1 MASEQPHPLKTVLGA
16 LDVLEYLSAH
26 DNDPVRLTDI
36 SRDLHFPKTRVY
48 RILSTLEQGKYVW
61 QDPRTHGY
69 SLSLRAWML
78 GRQTYIYRFL
88 TSIVEPYIDDL
99 AAQSRETAIFAV
111 LDGLKAV
118 HLYVSHS
125 PNPVLAYVSE
135 GSRVALLASA
145 TGKAILSLLG
155 PTFITQMLPRE
166 LERFTPRTIVDRKSL
181 ISEIENI
188 QQRGYATGV
197 DEISE
202 GLSGVAVASEIGN
215 HMISWAIG
223 ISGPTSRMSADC
235 LEVLGRM
242 AVKSVGE
249 IEQQLNLLVK

>member
-1 MASEQPHPLKTVLGA
+1 M
-16 LDVLEYLSAH
+16 EYLSAH
-26 DNDPVRLTDI
+26 DSEPVRLTDI
-36 SRDLHFPKTRVY
+36 SRNLHFTKTRVY
-48 RILSTLEQGKYVW
+48 RILSTLEQGMYVW

-69 SLSLRAWML
+69 SLSLRTWML

-88 TSIVEPYIDDL
+88 TSIVGPSIDDL

-135 GSRVALLASA
+135 GSRVALHASA
-145 TGKAILSLLG
+145 TGKAILSVLG
-155 PTFITQMLPRE
+155 STFITQMLPLE

-181 ISEIENI
+181 ITEIEKI
-188 QQRGYATGV
+188 QHRGYATGV

-202 GLSGVAVASEIGN
+202 GLSGVAAASEIGN
-215 HMISWAIG
+215 HMIYWAVG
-223 ISGPTSRMSADC
+223 ISGPTSRISADC
-235 LEVLGRM
+235 LKELGQL
-242 AVKSVGE
+242 AVKAVGE
-249 IEQQLNLLVK
+249 IEQQLSLLVK